1 MSRPI
6 FLAAI
11 IVAAAVAADVRA
23 AEVLVVATPIS
34 LQFADSPR
42 TTVGTLEYRGGLR
55 LASSNATFGG
65 LSGLRVSADGTR
77 VLAISDRAGWVRAE
91 LRYDARGV
99 LTGFEGVDITPM
111 LDADGRTLVPPRS
124 DAESLVLT
132 AAAAFVGFERQHR
145 VLRYDADANG
155 PVAGARGRPE
165 TMPAEVIRVPMNEG
179 LETMTALADGRLLV
193 ISEGDFDAGAV
204 RAWIL
209 AGGGRPAEALHY
221 VPAAGFNPTDAATLA
236 NGDVLVLERRFTV
249 FDRASRIVRVRAADI
264 RAGARLVGEELARL
278 LPPMQ
283 VDNFE
288 GIDAIADPQG
298 GTRIFLVSDD
308 NFSAF
313 QRTLLL
319 QFWMP

>member
-1 MSRPI
+1 MSRVPFVVALI
-6 FLAAI
+6 AAT
-11 IVAAAVAADVRA
+11 VTADAGA
-23 AEVLVVATPIS
+23 AEVNVVATPIT
-34 LQFADSPR
+34 LEFADSPR
-42 TTVGTLEYRGGLR
+42 TTVGALEFRGGLR
-55 LASSNATFGG
+55 LATTSAAFGG
-65 LSGLRVSADGTR
+65 LSGLRVSADGAR
-77 VLAISDRAGWVRAE
+77 VLAVSDRAGWLRAE
-91 LRYDARGV
+91 LRYDARGF
-99 LTGFEGVDITPM
+99 LTGLERADLTPM
-111 LDADGRTLVPPRS
+111 PDADGRALVPPRS
-124 DAESLVLT
+124 DAESLVRTPT
-132 AAAAFVGFERQHR
+132 AVFVAFERQPR
-145 VLRYDADANG
+145 VLRFDADANG
-155 PVAGARGRPE
+155 PAAGARGRPE
-165 TMPAEVIRVPMNEG
+165 AMPAEIAGVPMNEG
-179 LETMTALADGRLLV
+179 LETMTALADGRLFV
-193 ISEGDFDAGAV
+193 ISEGAFDGDAV
-204 RAWIL
+204 RGWIL

-249 FDRASRIVRVRAADI
+249 FDRGSRIVRVTAADI
-264 RAGARLVGEELARL
+264 KEGARLVGTEVARL

>member
-1 MSRPI
+1 MI
-6 FLAAI
+6 GAA
-11 IVAAAVAADVRA
+11 VVAADARA
-23 AEVLVVATPIS
+23 AEVTVVATQVT
-34 LQFADSPR
+34 LEFADSPR
-42 TTVGTLEYRGGLR
+42 TTVGALEFRGGLR
-55 LASSNATFGG
+55 LSSTNAAFGG
-65 LSGLRVSADGTR
+65 LSGLRVSADGAR

-91 LRYDARGV
+91 LRYDARGM
-99 LTGFEGVDITPM
+99 LTGFAGVDMTPM
-111 LDADGRTLVPPRS
+111 LDADGRALVPPRS
-124 DAESLVLT
+124 DAEALVLT
-132 AAAAFVGFERQHR
+132 AAAAYVAFERQPR

-165 TMPAEVIRVPMNEG
+165 AVPAKIVRVPMNEG

-193 ISEGDFDAGAV
+193 ISEGDFDGGAV

-209 AGGGRPAEALHY
+209 ARGARPAEALHY

-249 FDRASRIVRVRAADI
+249 FDRASRIVRLRAADI
-264 RAGARLVGEELARL
+264 RDGARLVGEELARL

-288 GIDAIADPQG
+288 GIDAITDPNG